1 MSDWQDRFFEVTLVL
16 GRVRAGG
23 TVELGLWSVD
33 SEMVVGMIVADGDRP
48 CWPALR
54 MRLETSTVSHIRSW
68 CPSKASCACVK
79 DLLGCLIGG
88 TGSFWK

>member
-1 MSDWQDRFFEVTLVL
+1 MVL

-33 SEMVVGMIVADGDRP
+33 SEMVVGMIVAEEDRP

-54 MRLETSTVSHIRSW
+54 MRLETSTVSQIRNFSR
-68 CPSKASCACVK
+68 AG
-79 DLLGCLIGG
+79 LLVPA
-88 TGSFWK
+88 

>member
-1 MSDWQDRFFEVTLVL
+1 MVL

-33 SEMVVGMIVADGDRP
+33 SEIVVGMIVAEEDKP
-48 CWPALR
+48 SWPALR

-68 CPSKASCACVK
+68 CPSKAACACVK
-79 DLLGCLIGG
+79 DLLRCLIGG
-88 TGSFWK
+88 TGAFWK